1 MSLREKIDRFG
12 AEISPRYQAGSYAD
26 FAPAEE
32 TAGFVDTSAGL
43 DGSRG
48 IAFLC
53 DRLRAKLGKSVWQ
66 AYYADITETEIIDS
80 YESPYA
86 DELVIRALRSEL
98 RVADYSL
105 DKRALKALI
114 DQLCEQARNMTEET
128 LEREYAETASE
139 AVAHFAQ
146 ETAAEEVEEKPV
158 EEIAAEPAAAAIS
171 QPLRREHFDVD
182 EYLSEKI
189 QPSERSPMSM
199 DEILDELDGKLA
211 EEPVVPEET
220 ENFSIEEEFGAL
232 EDLTHEETLSYLL
245 SSISEINAPSSE
257 SISAAAPEEVERL
270 AAKKAETVENFVVE
284 IPREPVQSA
293 APVALAEEPPECAE
307 SPVPEPQPECAIPEP
322 QPEQPPLPEPTPE
335 TLTPE
340 PDSEDIYIKAS
351 RKLREFCESGKL
363 SRGQITAA
371 LKENLISAA
380 NAFSDVT
387 AAAEEIPEGLAPKI
401 AELRAASDN
410 LEHYFALGEDI
421 AERVM
426 FFMMYQMLS
435 YSDRIVETPET
446 KERLNDF
453 FRRYGPSGITLSMLD
468 MRIQ

>member
-1 MSLREKIDRFG
+1 MSLREKIDRIG
-12 AEISPRYQAGSYAD
+12 AEISPRYKSGSYAD

-32 TAGFVDTSAGL
+32 TAGFVDTSAQL

-66 AYYADITETEIIDS
+66 AYYSDITETEIIDS

-98 RVADYSL
+98 RVTDYSL
-105 DKRALKALI
+105 DKRALKTLI
-114 DQLCEQARNMTEET
+114 DELCEQARNMTEET
-128 LEREYAETASE
+128 LEQEYAETASE

-146 ETAAEEVEEKPV
+146 GFAEESAP
-158 EEIAAEPAAAAIS
+158 EPPAD
-171 QPLRREHFDVD
+171 P
-182 EYLSEKI
+182 
-189 QPSERSPMSM
+189 
-199 DEILDELDGKLA
+199 LA
-211 EEPVVPEET
+211 EEIPEEENLAEKPAESDERSVDEITYKLNEAQESAPAKET
-220 ENFSIEEEFGAL
+220 EEFSIEEEFGSL

-270 AAKKAETVENFVVE
+270 AAKKAETVGNFVVE

-293 APVALAEEPPECAE
+293 APVALAEEQPEFVE
-307 SPVPEPQPECAIPEP
+307 SPVPER
-322 QPEQPPLPEPTPE
+322 QPEQPFETAAPPAHE

-410 LEHYFALGEDI
+410 LEHYFALGEDV

>member
-32 TAGFVDTSAGL
+32 TAGFVDTSAQL

-53 DRLRAKLGKSVWQ
+53 DRIRAKLGKSVWQ
-66 AYYADITETEIIDS
+66 AYYSDITETEIIDS

-98 RVADYSL
+98 RVTDYSL

-114 DQLCEQARNMTEET
+114 DELCEQARNMTEET
-128 LEREYAETASE
+128 LEQEYAETASE

-146 ETAAEEVEEKPV
+146 ETTAEEVEEEPAPEPPA
-158 EEIAAEPAAAAIS
+158 EEISEEENLAEESA
-171 QPLRREHFDVD
+171 EGD
-182 EYLSEKI
+182 
-189 QPSERSPMSM
+189 ERSV
-199 DEILDELDGKLA
+199 DEILDEQDGNSI
-211 EEPVVPEET
+211 EEVPVIPEVT
-220 ENFSIEEEFGAL
+220 EEDFSIEEELGAL

-257 SISAAAPEEVERL
+257 SITSAAPEEVERL

-293 APVALAEEPPECAE
+293 PVALAEE
-307 SPVPEPQPECAIPEP
+307 QPECAIPE
-322 QPEQPPLPEPTPE
+322 QPVPETQPEPTFETAAPPVHE

-351 RKLREFCESGKL
+351 RKLREFCEIGKL

-380 NAFSDVT
+380 NAFSDVV
-387 AAAEEIPEGLAPKI
+387 AAAEEIPEGLSPKI